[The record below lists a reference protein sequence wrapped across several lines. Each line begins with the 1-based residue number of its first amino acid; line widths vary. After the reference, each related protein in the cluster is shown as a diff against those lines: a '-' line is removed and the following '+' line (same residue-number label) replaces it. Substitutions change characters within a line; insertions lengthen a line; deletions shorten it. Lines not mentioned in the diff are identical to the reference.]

1 VSPSQPLLQLAV
13 PRDGERTC
21 SHVDRRSDLTY
32 LPDSAM
38 QAQSLRDKT
47 TLQPIQVDSSRA
59 AGQAL
64 RVSIACPQCA
74 RTPPHGAQ
82 MGAPA
87 VSATPCNARNA
98 ASMPKLHHVDVS
110 RCAQLAE
117 YVPLTLSFRFRS
129 TRCCLPT
136 LDHLSSDSTPTYNTV
151 LCCVGLTVVQR
162 ARTSAKKS

>member
-1 VSPSQPLLQLAV
+1 
-13 PRDGERTC
+13 
-21 SHVDRRSDLTY
+21 
-32 LPDSAM
+32 M
-38 QAQSLRDKT
+38 QAQSLRDEIT
-47 TLQPIQVDSSRA
+47 PRLTPVDSSRA
-59 AGQAL
+59 AGHAL

-82 MGAPA
+82 TGAPA

-98 ASMPKLHHVDVS
+98 ASVLKVHPVDVS
-110 RCAQLAE
+110 RCAHLAE

-129 TRCCLPT
+129 GAADAGMPT

-162 ARTSAKKS
+162 ARTSAKKFVVPGEGVPM